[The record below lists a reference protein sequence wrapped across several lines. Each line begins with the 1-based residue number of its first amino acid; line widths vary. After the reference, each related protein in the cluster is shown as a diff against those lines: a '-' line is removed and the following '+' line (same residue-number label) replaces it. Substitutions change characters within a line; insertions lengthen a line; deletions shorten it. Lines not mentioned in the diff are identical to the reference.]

1 MYTNKIQ
8 PYTTFG
14 QISPRD
20 ANNRDRFNR
29 LFILMGGLMV
39 WTYMM
44 APDVQ
49 TTMVA
54 LKTRGVKRTHIAALW
69 AVSLVGIGLF
79 INRMYKERILPR

>member
-14 QISPRD
+14 QVSPQ
-20 ANNRDRFNR
+20 NIENGERFNR
-29 LFILMGGLMV
+29 LFLLMGGLMV

-54 LKTRGVKRTHIAALW
+54 LKTRGVKRNQIAALW

-79 INRMYKERILPR
+79 INQMYKERILPR